1 MPLRCELPP
10 DVVMQIDV
18 HVMQLDEDLPD
29 NIVADA
35 AVVVVFQMLE
45 LVLQMQARG
54 KEFQT
59 TPQKQVLI
67 KKSKE
72 EVVSEC

>member
-1 MPLRCELPP
+1 
-10 DVVMQIDV
+10 MQIDV

-29 NIVADA
+29 NIVAVA

-54 KEFQT
+54 KVFQT
-59 TPQKQVLI
+59 VPQKQVLI

-72 EVVSEC
+72 EVVSLC